1 MTGEQ
6 LQEGRKRKGWNQE
19 QAALRLG
26 VSQPYLSL
34 LERGARQ
41 VPEKLAHKAASVYGL
56 SAVVLPVKKDL
67 HSVVSADE
75 NKLASEL
82 ASLGY
87 PGLSYLKS
95 RRRKNPAEVLLTAL
109 SASDLDSR
117 LVEALPWVLLNFPEL
132 DWQWLK
138 NVAKV
143 NDLQNRLGFV
153 ISVARKIA
161 ENSGEHDKAALLY
174 QQEADLERS
183 RLAREDTLCHDPS
196 TKSERRW
203 LREHRSKEAKQ
214 WRLLS
219 DLSPEHLS
227 YAA

>member
-6 LQEGRKRKGWNQE
+6 LQEGRRRKRWNQE

-34 LERGARQ
+34 LERGARR
-41 VPEKLAHKAASVYGL
+41 VPEKLAHKAASVYRL

-67 HSVVSADE
+67 HSIVSANED
-75 NKLASEL
+75 KLASEL

-117 LVEALPWVLLNFPEL
+117 
-132 DWQWLK
+132 
-138 NVAKV
+138 
-143 NDLQNRLGFV
+143 
-153 ISVARKIA
+153 
-161 ENSGEHDKAALLY
+161 
-174 QQEADLERS
+174 
-183 RLAREDTLCHDPS
+183 
-196 TKSERRW
+196 
-203 LREHRSKEAKQ
+203 
-214 WRLLS
+214 
-219 DLSPEHLS
+219 
-227 YAA
+227 